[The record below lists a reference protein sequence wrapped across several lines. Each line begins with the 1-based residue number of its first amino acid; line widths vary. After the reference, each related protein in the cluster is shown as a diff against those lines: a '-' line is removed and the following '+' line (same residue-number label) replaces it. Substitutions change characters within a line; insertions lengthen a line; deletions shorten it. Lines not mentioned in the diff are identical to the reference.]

1 MMAESRKV
9 VRSEALK
16 NKSKLQLK
24 QANAKAQARR
34 LQHMT
39 NQAKPRVEP
48 PTEEKKQPNMTC
60 SHAIVR
66 SGRY

>member
-48 PTEEKKQPNMTC
+48 PTEEKK
-60 SHAIVR
+60 
-66 SGRY
+66 